1 MSLPFLQPY
10 FGLSG
15 GLQTKNGGGTST
27 RNFAIDNFTSYADQ
41 AAVDAVYVPLDT
53 KISGD
58 VTNDR
63 LNYEAVVDNTNDSMS
78 RSLGGTVSD
87 TAWVLRFRYSMTA
100 QTRNSS
106 GNAHFPSIGLS
117 SADHNT
123 AEISPQDGIAFNPY
137 QDNLI
142 RQYHISY
149 ADASNLAG
157 DNGSGNLKVTN
168 FTETATVGDD
178 YYIELKR
185 TSATNVTCNIYSNS
199 AYTTLVETRS
209 LTIPSTVTGLAYFVV
224 KNFGHIYTSAGSQTG
239 WLDDIGFQDGV
250 STWV

>member
-1 MSLPFLQPY
+1 MSFLNQN
-10 FGLSG
+10 GLSFSNAS
-15 GLQTKNGGGTST
+15 LNRTKSL
-27 RNFAIDNFTSYADQ
+27 NFGIDDFTSYADQ
-41 AAVDAVYVPLDT
+41 AAVNAVYVPLTT
-53 KISGD
+53 KIRGNT
-58 VTNDR
+58 TNDR
-63 LNYEAVVDNTNDSMS
+63 LDFVAEALNVNDSMS

-100 QTRNSS
+100 QTRSTY

-123 AEISPQDGIAFNPY
+123 AELSPQDGIAFNPY
-137 QDNLI
+137 QDESIRPYNL
-142 RQYHISY
+142 SY
-149 ADASNLAG
+149 ADGQNLSGDAG
-157 DNGSGNLKVTN
+157 SPTGTRITR
-168 FTETATVGDD
+168 FTETATVGDN

-185 TSATNVTCNIYSNS
+185 TSATNATCNIYSNS

-224 KNFGHIYTSAGSQTG
+224 KNYAHTQNQSGSQTG
-239 WLDDIGFQDGV
+239 WLDDIGLQNGV